1 MDLGDRIRTL
11 RAKQGLTLEEVGARV
26 GVGKSTVRKWESGQI
41 ASMRCDKISLL
52 SDALNVSPV
61 YLMGWDDQT
70 QHSVLE
76 PIHTSKE
83 RTRSMVDNK
92 KEVPMA
98 KELMTDAE
106 VEIEIERL
114 KESDAVK
121 LAQKERQY
129 LYRRRQYMYTLRWY
143 EKRGKE
149 LMAAGV
155 TEKDFADSVDAG
167 EGGEHDVG
175 SC

>member
-1 MDLGDRIRTL
+1 
-11 RAKQGLTLEEVGARV
+11 
-26 GVGKSTVRKWESGQI
+26 
-41 ASMRCDKISLL
+41 
-52 SDALNVSPV
+52 
-61 YLMGWDDQT
+61 
-70 QHSVLE
+70 
-76 PIHTSKE
+76 
-83 RTRSMVDNK
+83 
-92 KEVPMA
+92 MA

-149 LMAAGV
+149 LMAVGV
-155 TEKDFADSVDAG
+155 TEKDFADSVDAD

>member
-1 MDLGDRIRTL
+1 
-11 RAKQGLTLEEVGARV
+11 
-26 GVGKSTVRKWESGQI
+26 
-41 ASMRCDKISLL
+41 
-52 SDALNVSPV
+52 
-61 YLMGWDDQT
+61 
-70 QHSVLE
+70 
-76 PIHTSKE
+76 
-83 RTRSMVDNK
+83 
-92 KEVPMA
+92 MA

-143 EKRGKE
+143 ERRGKE

-155 TEKDFADSVDAG
+155 TEKDFTDSAGADEMDG
-167 EGGEHDVG
+167 R
-175 SC
+175 